1 MTRYG
6 WILALGLVAAL
17 PLPSTAQTVV
27 RGQLVDDA
35 TEGGIEGEIT
45 LVGSEGRSH
54 RAVIT
59 DADGWFIFH
68 DVTPGPLR
76 MRAQRRGFETA
87 FTPFLRMAPGDT
99 VELQIRLSRE
109 TVLLAPLVVVGRTQ
123 RRESIQ
129 LQGFYQRQSAGFGS
143 FITRDD
149 IRRRNPL
156 YASDLLLTIPGVR
169 LGDTNLQG
177 RRSLVM
183 TRAMRTSGP
192 CPVQIFVDGFHIN
205 RRRPRMSESMV
216 DSLGERL
223 VVDESDAA
231 ISLDEVVSPAEI
243 EGVEVYKG
251 TADTP
256 AEFWSADA
264 GCGTVVVWTR
274 RGIR

>member
-1 MTRYG
+1 MTRCG
-6 WILALGLVAAL
+6 WLLVVGLVAGL
-17 PLPSTAQTVV
+17 PFSAAAQTVV
-27 RGQLVDDA
+27 HGQLVDDA
-35 TEGGIEGEIT
+35 TEAGIEGEIT

-59 DADGWFIFH
+59 DASGRFIFH

-76 MRAQRRGFETA
+76 MRAERRGFETA
-87 FTPFLRMAPGDT
+87 FTPFIRTSPGDT

-109 TVLLAPLVVVGRTQ
+109 TVLLAPLVVVGRTH

-129 LQGFYQRQSAGFGS
+129 LQGFYQRLGAGFGA

-149 IRRRNPL
+149 IIRRNPL

-192 CPVQIFVDGFHIN
+192 CPIQIFVDGFHIN
-205 RRRPRMSESMV
+205 RRRPRMSESLV
-216 DSLGERL
+216 DTAGKRM
-223 VVDESDAA
+223 VVDDSDAS
-231 ISLDEVVSPAEI
+231 ISLDDVVSATEI

-251 TADTP
+251 VADTP

-274 RGIR
+274 RGRR